1 MRDGRL
7 DVRHEQNE
15 NPFENNARGK
25 KGAKNDPRPKLA
37 TPRGDL
43 LLVAI
48 FVLEDPTNEKERNR
62 DNDDGDNDPRWR
74 SHLFNQIKYSSH
86 VRTYLIVYDLKNL

>member
-1 MRDGRL
+1 M
-7 DVRHEQNE
+7 
-15 NPFENNARGK
+15 RGK
-25 KGAKNDPRPKLA
+25 KGDYNNLHPKLA

-62 DNDDGDNDPRWR
+62 NDDDGDNDPRRR

-86 VRTYLIVYDLKNL
+86 VCTYLVV